1 MSFINKDIAVDLG
14 TSNIKIFI
22 KEKGVIV
29 KEPSVV
35 VVNSKNNEVLAVG
48 EDAKEMIG
56 RTPDNLIVIKP
67 IKNGVVS
74 NFNGACKLLQKFFSE
89 LLGKS
94 IFSKVRVLVG
104 VPSSITDVEQRAVE
118 ETMYLAGAKEVYIA
132 DQAMAAAIGSG
143 IKVDNPEG
151 AMVINIG
158 AGVTEVAVISL
169 GGIVAANSI
178 KLAGDDMDKEIIEY
192 IKSKYNILIGENIA
206 EEIKNN
212 VGTAGLTLTDE
223 RLQLKGRNMLTG
235 LPDTITIYTQDV
247 QEAISGILKEIVR
260 LINVTL
266 EKTPPELAGDI
277 VKNGIVICG
286 GGAYIKNIE
295 RYINKETG
303 LGVNIADTP
312 MDSVIKGLSKML
324 NNIDNLKKA
333 IKR

>member
-14 TSNIKIFI
+14 TSNIKIYM
-22 KEKGVIV
+22 KDKGLIV

-35 VVNSKNNEVLAVG
+35 VINQKNNEVLAVG

-56 RTPDNLIVIKP
+56 RAPDNLAVIKP
-67 IKNGVVS
+67 IKNGVIS
-74 NFNGACKLLQKFFSE
+74 NFNGACKLLQKFFND
-89 LLGKS
+89 LLGKN
-94 IFSKVRVLVG
+94 IFMKVRALVG

-118 ETMYLAGAKEVYIA
+118 EAIYSAGAKEVYVV
-132 DQAMAAAIGSG
+132 DQAFASAVGSG
-143 IKVDNPEG
+143 IKVDSPEG
-151 AMVINIG
+151 TMVINIG

-169 GGIVAANSI
+169 GGIVVSNSI
-178 KLAGDDMDKEIIEY
+178 KLAGDEMDKAIIEY
-192 IKSKYNILIGENIA
+192 IKEKYNILIGENIA

-212 VGTAGLTLTDE
+212 VGTAGLTMADE

-247 QEAISGILKEIVR
+247 QEAISGILKEIVK
-260 LINVTL
+260 LVNITL

-295 RYINKETG
+295 RYVNSETG
-303 LGVNIADTP
+303 LQASIADTP
-312 MDSVIKGLSKML
+312 MDSTIKGLGKIL
-324 NNIDNLKKA
+324 NNIESLRKA
-333 IKR
+333 VKR